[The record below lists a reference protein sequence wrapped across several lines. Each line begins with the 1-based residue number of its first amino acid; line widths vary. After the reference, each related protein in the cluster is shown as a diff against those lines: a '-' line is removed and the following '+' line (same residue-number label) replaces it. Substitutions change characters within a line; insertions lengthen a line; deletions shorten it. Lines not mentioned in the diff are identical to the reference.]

1 VVVLRSCPEL
11 AIPYGPSGDDRSS
24 PLDVESYA
32 DLLRR
37 LRWWRAM
44 SIMQLLKGVTYFN
57 PTPGFCN
64 AIAYPHYLFTLTEP
78 YLT

>member
-1 VVVLRSCPEL
+1 
-11 AIPYGPSGDDRSS
+11 
-24 PLDVESYA
+24 
-32 DLLRR
+32 
-37 LRWWRAM
+37 M